1 MTRRLHPL
9 FHTLWVG
16 AWLVSGLLAGSL
28 LEGCSPADKP
38 APAGVARPSYKTPA
52 EQYAAL
58 AQMAKGIAT
67 GPATSDYTVYVVF
80 DPQCLH
86 CARLWGESQS
96 LLGTVRFVWIPV
108 AFFDARNTAP
118 AAALLGSSNPKDD
131 MDQFAASIM
140 AHAGATPVPEQ
151 VPPYLDAVV
160 RANTELVGRFHVLTI
175 PYIVA
180 RNQTS
185 SLYVAHEGGMS
196 KEMLKNFLGIG
207 SR

>member
-1 MTRRLHPL
+1 MTRRSLTL
-9 FHTLWVG
+9 YRSLWVG
-16 AWLVSGLLAGSL
+16 ALLLGSL
-28 LEGCSPADKP
+28 LLAGCSPADKP
-38 APAGVARPSYKTPA
+38 APASVAPPSYKTPA

-58 AQMAKGIAT
+58 AQMAKGIAA

-86 CARLWGESQS
+86 CARLWAESQA
-96 LLGTVRFVWIPV
+96 LLATVRFVWIPV
-108 AFFDARNTAP
+108 AFFDAHNTAG
-118 AAALLGSSNPKDD
+118 AAALLGSSNPRED

-140 AHAGATPVPEQ
+140 AHAGGTPVPEQ

-185 SLYVAHEGGMS
+185 SLYVTHEGGMS
-196 KEMLKNFLGIG
+196 KEVLKNFLGIG